1 MSKEK
6 NFTDAAEDMILLNI
20 DTNIKFSMQK
30 IISEMF
36 CSQTVT
42 LHLSKTGISKNK
54 KIGVFLGLKNVFED
68 KILGKVDKCLK
79 VSIQKVFLKMF

>member
-6 NFTDAAEDMILLNI
+6 NLTDAAEDMILLNI
-20 DTNIKFSMQK
+20 DTNLKLSMQK

-42 LHLSKTGISKNK
+42 LHLSKTSISKNK
-54 KIGVFLGLKNVFED
+54 KIGVFSGLKNVFED
-68 KILGKVDKCLK
+68 MILGKVDKCLK
-79 VSIQKVFLKMF
+79 LSIQKVFLKMF